1 MSKYHNLI
9 ITALN
14 EILDEDDIQA
24 PEWSDETILL
34 ESGIDSLGF
43 AVLVSR
49 LEDQLGFDPFT
60 IMEDA
65 VYPRTL
71 GEFVSVY
78 DENGS

>member
-1 MSKYHNLI
+1 MSKYHDLI

-78 DENGS
+78 EANGS

>member
-1 MSKYHNLI
+1 MSKYHDLI

-14 EILDEDDIQA
+14 EILDEDDIEA
-24 PEWSDETILL
+24 PEWTDKTILL

-49 LEDQLGFDPFT
+49 LEDELGFDPFT

-71 GEFVSVY
+71 GEFVAVY
-78 DENGS
+78 DANGR